1 MPNICINL
9 LNKPKFP
16 RIANRSLIFDDI
28 SQISGKPILFAFDAH
43 LCFANL
49 PWFGMLQ
56 FNSFQ
61 HDWTMYLQF
70 FQIKKVEC
78 LKIAGKILANSINK
92 NAIFLYLIKN
102 QCQSKFRMAKLLLC
116 WSISFNKK
124 SNILIKFITSFVT
137 INEYNSIRH
146 SPIICTRIDNASVAK
161 CPAGDWRLL
170 CKFNLVQ
177 IIIIRSFLRYKR
189 AQRKKN

>member
-1 MPNICINL
+1 MIFHKYPGSRFCSLLMHISASPIYLDLECYNSIRFNMIEQCICN
-9 LNKPKFP
+9 
-16 RIANRSLIFDDI
+16 
-28 SQISGKPILFAFDAH
+28 
-43 LCFANL
+43 
-49 PWFGMLQ
+49 
-56 FNSFQ
+56 
-61 HDWTMYLQF
+61 F
-70 FQIKKVEC
+70 FLIKKVEC

-161 CPAGDWRLL
+161 CPAGDGGFYASL
-170 CKFNLVQ
+170 
-177 IIIIRSFLRYKR
+177 I
-189 AQRKKN
+189 

>member
-1 MPNICINL
+1 MIFHKYPGSRFCSL
-9 LNKPKFP
+9 LMH
-16 RIANRSLIFDDI
+16 I
-28 SQISGKPILFAFDAH
+28 SASPIYLD
-43 LCFANL
+43 LE
-49 PWFGMLQ
+49 WLQ
-56 FNSFQ
+56 FNSFR
-61 HDWTMYLQF
+61 HDWTIYLQF

-124 SNILIKFITSFVT
+124 LNILIKFITSFVT

-161 CPAGDWRLL
+161 CPAGDGGFYASL
-170 CKFNLVQ
+170 
-177 IIIIRSFLRYKR
+177 I
-189 AQRKKN
+189 